1 MCYLH
6 ITTYPQCGHS
16 LTTTACD
23 QTPCRADTAIFTTS
37 YPMLL
42 FCPECFQLPDPRIA
56 SISTSSGQP
65 IQGPELFGFVFGA
78 AQQATTAKIWA
89 RAQQHLATYS
99 AERLSIFA
107 VGTAHS
113 PPEMMLLIGIQ
124 RRLICDF
131 WRRLGTPA
139 ALGTA
144 DRGLILQL
152 QKAIEHAD
160 MRFHIWRAERAR
172 ERARERAERERFR
185 SAIAHVARL
194 GDLKPGEER
203 DCAICKT
210 DLWSGA
216 GEEGS
221 ERPVRLNVCQ
231 HLFGEQCILNW
242 LQIAGNCPMC
252 RRAVDPGA
260 PVPAPALLLPLPLP
274 PSDSADEDDRDE
286 LNLSN
291 YSTNMQWSV
300 EEMRL
305 LLGQPSFFSPANP
318 PPSHA
323 VHGGEGARG
332 DDDEDDDDDEADE
345 LEDLP
350 VMPLWMRILLGTR
363 AKRDLEFLFMGDTP
377 HHEVQANFAA
387 SRRPA
392 VRGEPR
398 GALCPISRSTLRFIF
413 EGFPYAF
420 PVPRS

>member
-1 MCYLH
+1 
-6 ITTYPQCGHS
+6 
-16 LTTTACD
+16 
-23 QTPCRADTAIFTTS
+23 
-37 YPMLL
+37 MLL
-42 FCPECFQLPDPRIA
+42 FCPECFQLPDPRVA
-56 SISTSSGQP
+56 SIPTSSGQP

-131 WRRLGTPA
+131 WRRLDTPA

-144 DRGLILQL
+144 ERALILQL

-172 ERARERAERERFR
+172 ERAERERFR
-185 SAIAHVARL
+185 SAIAHVAGL

-210 DLWSGA
+210 DLWSGG
-216 GEEGS
+216 GEEG
-221 ERPVRLNVCQ
+221 EQPVRLNVCQ
-231 HLFGEQCILNW
+231 HLFGEKCILDW
-242 LQIAGNCPMC
+242 LQLAGNCPLC
-252 RRAVDPGA
+252 RRTVDPGA
-260 PVPAPALLLPLPLP
+260 PVPAPALPL
-274 PSDSADEDDRDE
+274 SDSADEDDEDAH
-286 LNLSN
+286 NLFN
-291 YSTNMQWSV
+291 FSTNMQMSV

-305 LLGQPSFFSPANP
+305 LLGQPSYFSPANP

-332 DDDEDDDDDEADE
+332 DDDDDDDDGDDEADE

-350 VMPLWMRILLGTR
+350 AMPLWMRILLSTR
-363 AKRDLEFLFMGDTP
+363 AKRDLEFLFMVDMP

-387 SRRPA
+387 SLRPA
-392 VRGEPR
+392 NRGEPG

-420 PVPRS
+420 PVSRS